1 MRWCGVRIAGTRV
14 AKRAA
19 GAAHAA
25 GRNTME
31 NEVPFARGGSARA
44 SAAPTSLP
52 TSIPSTLPA
61 QPKIA
66 VVVLNYKTPQLTL
79 DCLATLSP
87 ELDGETVV
95 VVVDNDSGD
104 GSADALAHEIED
116 RGWSSFATLLRS
128 PHNGGFASGNNL
140 GILSVDADAYLLLNS
155 DTLVCPGA
163 LRSLREAIAAHG
175 DAGIIGA
182 GLLTAGGD
190 VDASRFRNVGPF
202 SEFLRAANTGVLTR
216 VLERFDPTLP
226 PTDETDEVDWVGF
239 AAVVIRR
246 EVIEGIGLLDDGYF
260 MYFEDVDYCRRAAM
274 AGWRVRYWPHARFVH
289 LQGASS
295 QISGEHRRRRPPR
308 FYYAARSR
316 YFARFYGR
324 TGLWLA
330 NGLWCLGR
338 VVSFTREC
346 LGRPPHLRPHEA
358 RDIWTGA
365 LAPFGD
371 EQRGIG

>member
-1 MRWCGVRIAGTRV
+1 
-14 AKRAA
+14 
-19 GAAHAA
+19 
-25 GRNTME
+25 
-31 NEVPFARGGSARA
+31 
-44 SAAPTSLP
+44 
-52 TSIPSTLPA
+52 
-61 QPKIA
+61 
-66 VVVLNYKTPQLTL
+66 VVVLNYRTPQLTL
-79 DCLATLSP
+79 DCLATLQP

-95 VVVDNDSGD
+95 VVVDNASGD
-104 GSADALAHEIED
+104 GSADRLEREIET
-116 RGWSSFATLLRS
+116 RGWSSFSRLLRS
-128 PHNGGFASGNNL
+128 PHNGGFAAGNNL

-163 LRSLREAIAAHG
+163 LRSLREAIAVHD

-202 SEFLRAANTGVLTR
+202 SEFLRAANTGVLSR
-216 VLERFDPTLP
+216 ALDRFDPTLP
-226 PTDETDEVDWVGF
+226 PTDTSTEVDWVGF

-246 EVIEGIGLLDDGYF
+246 EVIEGVGLLDDGYF
-260 MYFEDVDYCRRAAM
+260 MYFEDIDYCRRAAM

-295 QISGEHRRRRPPR
+295 QISGEHGRRRRPPPA
-308 FYYAARSR
+308 YYAARAR

-338 VVSFTREC
+338 VVSWTRER

-365 LAPFGD
+365 ITPLGD
-371 EQRGIG
+371 ERRGIG